1 MKISGENAD
10 NNIFIESEGG
20 YMIRL
25 SAIETVL
32 KHDYSWYVIT
42 RSNEFRI
49 SDESA
54 KFIIG
59 VIKSTYEI
67 RSVPDN
73 YKKLEEK

>member
-49 SDESA
+49 SDVSA

-59 VIKSTYEI
+59 VIKSTYDI
-67 RSVPDN
+67 RSVNDD
-73 YKKLEEK
+73 KKLEEK